1 MVLTDPIGDMLN
13 RIQNGYRVKK
23 QTVQIP
29 ASKFKLAIAEVLV
42 RAGYVGGAKVV
53 QAAGHDVIE
62 ASLAYNPEPAM
73 QTVSRISRPGQRI
86 YASTDQIPRFL
97 QGYGTVIISTPQGVM
112 TGEEAKKSGV
122 GGELICKVS

>member
-23 QTVQIP
+23 ATVQIP
-29 ASKFKLAIAEVLV
+29 ASKFKLAVANVLV
-42 RAGYVGGAKVV
+42 KAGYVGGAKIV
-53 QAAGHDVIE
+53 QSAGHDVIE
-62 ASLAYNPEPAM
+62 AELIYTPEPAM

-86 YASTDQIPRFL
+86 YATTDQIPRFL

-112 TGEEAKKSGV
+112 TGDEAKKQGV